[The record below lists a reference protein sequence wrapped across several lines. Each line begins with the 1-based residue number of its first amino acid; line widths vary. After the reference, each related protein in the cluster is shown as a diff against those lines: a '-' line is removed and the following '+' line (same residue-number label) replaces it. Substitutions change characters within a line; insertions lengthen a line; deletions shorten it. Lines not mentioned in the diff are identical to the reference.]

1 MTSKLVFGQVPEVL
15 TLTELTPL
23 ILGSFD
29 PTVLCY
35 SYSRLPARL
44 TSLQANAQVLF
55 HRESDLKIVT
65 AQASSGVLYY
75 SALVSSDPKSASVH
89 KVSLQRV

>member
-15 TLTELTPL
+15 TITELTPL
-23 ILGSFD
+23 ILGSSN
-29 PTVLCY
+29 PTDLCY
-35 SYSRLPARL
+35 SSRYPL
-44 TSLQANAQVLF
+44 TALKANAQVLF
-55 HRESDLKIVT
+55 HRESDLKVVT

-89 KVSLQRV
+89 KVS